1 MTNFVFDIENK
12 KGELVFGCKVNTI
25 SIEKEK
31 IKFSVNKNN
40 FFTTKVLINCSGLE
54 SHLLAKKIKQL
65 NKSLIPKIKFVKGS
79 YMKLSGKSP
88 FKKLIYPVPTQNGL
102 GIHSTLNI
110 EGQTIF
116 GPDDETV
123 KKIDYNVSE
132 EKKEKFINSIK
143 KFWPEISKDKITCDY
158 SGIRTKVKKNDFIIQ
173 DYNDHHLKGLINL
186 FGMDSPGLTSSIP
199 IGEYVANKCIYILNN
214 L

>member
-1 MTNFVFDIENK
+1 
-12 KGELVFGCKVNTI
+12 
-25 SIEKEK
+25 
-31 IKFSVNKNN
+31 
-40 FFTTKVLINCSGLE
+40 
-54 SHLLAKKIKQL
+54 
-65 NKSLIPKIKFVKGS
+65 
-79 YMKLSGKSP
+79 MKLSGKSP

-116 GPDDETV
+116 GPDDEIV